1 METFRIKMNNSLD
14 FKHVLIYF
22 LVTGALASISSKRA
36 LYLPGLDTN
45 DSFYHCDQVVSS
57 VSEEIRSSQSLEI
70 YLSKQSKNKKFRNY
84 RNIRSRKLFTIENF
98 ENLETFENLENN
110 SLFSMKSSAVY
121 SSSKSS
127 DGLISLRNS
136 HHHVP
141 VLCPISQRVCPQ
153 HVSSYSVV
161 SLVMTTCRRDSITS
175 LLYYTIWLKLLSNLL
190 LVRLRLTVP
199 VLLLLPW
206 TVVVLLLCTVAMVA
220 LSGLIVV
227 VRLTP
232 STSAELE
239 VDVPNVD
246 NIPDI
251 DNNTDNN
258 CDYNLY
264 TYYHVKCHFYSPQ
277 EISHGWLQVST
288 LVATDPIRLQL
299 ITTMF
304 INTHILVCGLCLMIS
319 VRCDDVQP
327 CSYYQ
332 MSVFIDDV
340 LRCSV
345 AVASSMDGN
354 RKDVTGCTTILS
366 SMEYDDM
373 DMDSL
378 LDIIK
383 THVL

>member
-45 DSFYHCDQVVSS
+45 DSIYHCDQVVSS

-70 YLSKQSKNKKFRNY
+70 YLSKQSKSKKFRNY
-84 RNIRSRKLFTIENF
+84 RNIISRKLFTIENF

-199 VLLLLPW
+199 MLLLLPW

-264 TYYHVKCHFYSPQ
+264 HYHAKCLFYSPQ
-277 EISHGWLQVST
+277 EITHGWSRVST
-288 LVATDPIRLQL
+288 LVATNPIRLQS

-304 INTHILVCGLCLMIS
+304 INTHTFVCGLCLMMCVQCGEVQHDVYGQMS
-319 VRCDDVQP
+319 LEFDDVP
-327 CSYYQ
+327 RRS
-332 MSVFIDDV
+332 MIE
-340 LRCSV
+340 
-345 AVASSMDGN
+345 ASSMDDHS
-354 RKDVTGCTTILS
+354 KDVT
-366 SMEYDDM
+366 
-373 DMDSL
+373 
-378 LDIIK
+378 
-383 THVL
+383 